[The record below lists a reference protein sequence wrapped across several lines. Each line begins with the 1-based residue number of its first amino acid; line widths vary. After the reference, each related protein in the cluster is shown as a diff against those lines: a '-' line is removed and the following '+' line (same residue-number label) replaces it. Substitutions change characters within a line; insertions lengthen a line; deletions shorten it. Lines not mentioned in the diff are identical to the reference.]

1 MGAGIARL
9 LSAHGYRV
17 VTNASGRSPATQARC
32 SANNVELLPTD
43 LDLCN
48 QADYIL
54 SIVPQRDA
62 VATAERVIAV
72 SSNPDF
78 AKRQNP
84 LYFLDLNAISPSSA
98 RANDELFAKSAPDI
112 RLIDGGIIGGSPKL
126 KEDGAWSRPSVVVS
140 GPNDLREAQPSGAH
154 LAEVLNVRHINAT
167 VGSASG
173 LKMCFAAINKGFT
186 ALALQSLTTAN
197 SLGVVDELQKHMTE
211 FSPRLGLQM
220 NGSLPAMPP
229 KAYRWI
235 LEMVEIAKTFE
246 EDGGFSREENL
257 FHPMTE
263 IYRLVTDDTE
273 LGKEQTDDRKRGKT
287 PGDVALLMSEGLQR
301 RKLKKE

>member
-1 MGAGIARL
+1 MIEPESSYRATVGILSIGDMGAGIARL

-98 RANDELFAKSAPDI
+98 RAND
-112 RLIDGGIIGGSPKL
+112 
-126 KEDGAWSRPSVVVS
+126 
-140 GPNDLREAQPSGAH
+140 
-154 LAEVLNVRHINAT
+154 
-167 VGSASG
+167 
-173 LKMCFAAINKGFT
+173 
-186 ALALQSLTTAN
+186 
-197 SLGVVDELQKHMTE
+197 
-211 FSPRLGLQM
+211 
-220 NGSLPAMPP
+220 
-229 KAYRWI
+229 
-235 LEMVEIAKTFE
+235 
-246 EDGGFSREENL
+246 
-257 FHPMTE
+257 
-263 IYRLVTDDTE
+263 
-273 LGKEQTDDRKRGKT
+273 
-287 PGDVALLMSEGLQR
+287 
-301 RKLKKE
+301 